1 MTALCSTGSGETEG
15 ILMRFL
21 HTGDW
26 HVGRTIRGRSR
37 TDEFSAALDEVVAI
51 AVDQEV
57 DAVLLAGDIYDKHV
71 VSHDA
76 DVLVFGTLI
85 RLFEAGIPVVA
96 IPGNHD
102 SEARLAAFAP
112 LLARV
117 GTHIVPRVA
126 PPDAGAIVTIDGR
139 DGKQRASIA
148 CLPFISPRRFAAAA
162 ELFES
167 TSKGYVDFDKGV
179 GEVLRA
185 YEEAW
190 DDSHVNIVMGHIF
203 VSGSQPGGSER
214 EITIGADYAVS
225 PQQLPTTANYIAL
238 GHIHKPQKVWG
249 TAVTTRYCGSLLQ
262 LDFGER
268 GQNKSVTVIEA
279 APGRPAKVTDI
290 PITSGRALLDVDVS
304 IADLERVAAEVG
316 DAYLRVNLAV
326 EHATPGLADQVRAAL
341 PNALDIRLTLPERED
356 EVERRSL
363 RGLDPRE
370 QFVSYYEH
378 AHRSDPP
385 EEILVAFDRV
395 YEDVND

>member
-1 MTALCSTGSGETEG
+1 
-15 ILMRFL
+15 MRFL

-37 TDEFSAALDEVVAI
+37 NDEFAGALDEVVVI

-57 DAVLLAGDIYDKHV
+57 DVVLLAGDIYDKHV

-117 GTHIVPRVA
+117 GTHVVPRVA
-126 PPDAGAIVTIDGR
+126 PPDAGGIVTVAAR

-148 CLPFISPRRFAAAA
+148 CLPFISPRRFSGAA

-167 TSKGYVDFDKGV
+167 TSKGYVDFDAGV
-179 GEVLRA
+179 GRVLRA
-185 YEEAW
+185 YEDAW
-190 DDSHVNIVMGHIF
+190 DDTHVNIVMGHVF

-214 EITIGADYAVS
+214 EITLGADYAVS

-238 GHIHKPQKVWG
+238 GHIHKPQKVMG
-249 TAVTTRYCGSLLQ
+249 AAADTRYCGSLLQ

-268 GQNKSVTVIEA
+268 GQGKSVTVVEA
-279 APGRPAKVTDI
+279 SPGKPAKATDI
-290 PITSGRALLDVDVS
+290 PITSGRSLLDVDVT
-304 IADLERVAAEVG
+304 IADLERIATDVG

-326 EHATPGLADQVRAAL
+326 EQATPGLADQVRRAL
-341 PNALDIRLTLPERED
+341 PNALDVRLVLPEQEG

-363 RGLDPRE
+363 RGLDPRQ
-370 QFVSYYEH
+370 QFISYYQH
-378 AHRSDPP
+378 AHQSQPP

-395 YEDVND
+395 YEDVNG

>member
-1 MTALCSTGSGETEG
+1 
-15 ILMRFL
+15 MRFL

-37 TDEFSAALDEVVAI
+37 TDEFAAVLDEVVAI
-51 AVDQEV
+51 AVDQKV

-102 SEARLAAFAP
+102 SEPRLAAFAP

-117 GTHIVPRVA
+117 GTHVVPRVA
-126 PPDAGAIVTIDGR
+126 PPDAGGIVTIEGR

-148 CLPFISPRRFAAAA
+148 CLPFISPRRFSAAA

-185 YEEAW
+185 YEGAW

-203 VSGSQPGGSER
+203 VSGSQPSGSER

-225 PQQLPTTANYIAL
+225 AQQLPTTASYIAL
-238 GHIHKPQKVWG
+238 GHIHKPQKVKG
-249 TAVTTRYCGSLLQ
+249 TAADTRYCGSLLQ

-268 GQNKSVTVIEA
+268 GQTKSVTVVEA
-279 APGRPAKVTDI
+279 SPGKPAKVTDI
-290 PITSGRALLDVDVS
+290 AITSGRALLDVDVA
-304 IADLERVAAEVG
+304 IADLERIADEVG

-326 EHATPGLADQVRAAL
+326 EHATPGLADLVRTAL
-341 PNALDIRLTLPERED
+341 PNALDVRLALPEQDGEIQRK
-356 EVERRSL
+356 SL

-370 QFVSYYEH
+370 QFMAYYQH
-378 AHRSDPP
+378 AHQNDPP
-385 EEILVAFDRV
+385 EELLAAFDRV
-395 YEDVND
+395 YEDVNG

>member
-1 MTALCSTGSGETEG
+1 
-15 ILMRFL
+15 MRFL

-37 TDEFSAALDEVVAI
+37 TDEFTAVLDEVVAI

-102 SEARLAAFAP
+102 SEPRLAAFAP
-112 LLARV
+112 LLERV
-117 GTHIVPRVA
+117 GTQVVPRVA
-126 PPDAGAIVTIDGR
+126 PPDAGGIITVKGR

-148 CLPFISPRRFAAAA
+148 CLPFISPRRFSAAA

-185 YEEAW
+185 YERAW
-190 DDSHVNIVMGHIF
+190 DDSDVNIVMGHIF
-203 VSGSQPGGSER
+203 VSGSQPSGSER

-225 PQQLPTTANYIAL
+225 AQQLPTTANYIAL
-238 GHIHKPQKVWG
+238 GHIHKPQKVKG
-249 TAVTTRYCGSLLQ
+249 TAADTRYCGSLLQ

-268 GQNKSVTVIEA
+268 GQKKSVTVVEA
-279 APGRPAKVTDI
+279 LPGKPAKVTDI
-290 PITSGRALLDVDVS
+290 PVTSGRALLDVDVT
-304 IADLERVAAEVG
+304 IADLERIAEEVG

-341 PNALDIRLTLPERED
+341 PNALDVRLALPEQNGEI
-356 EVERRSL
+356 ERKSL
-363 RGLDPRE
+363 RGLDPRQ
-370 QFVSYYEH
+370 QFISYYRH
-378 AHRSDPP
+378 AHQNDPP

-395 YEDVND
+395 YEDVNG